1 MIGIQFTFSF
11 SDDRQEDDS
20 DLLTPAFAS
29 TTTPEKMK
37 ARSGNLDP
45 EEALEAF
52 QEASIQ
58 KNKPKERLC
67 VSRLQGNEELKR
79 DILGL
84 YKDPRK
90 NLRAPLQVRFEGE
103 EGVGTGPIREFFVCA
118 MKILQEGIHGD
129 GRPIVYFE
137 GESDHLLPIHNQLL
151 QQMGVYTCI
160 GKMIGHS
167 ILHGGPGLYGIS
179 QVAKHY
185 WTHDDLE
192 KNPPPMV
199 IEDIPDL
206 NLREII
212 EEVCTG
218 TRIIYIVLCMRNQLA
233 AHLATTHT
241 ISYSLQY

>member
-1 MIGIQFTFSF
+1 M
-11 SDDRQEDDS
+11 
-20 DLLTPAFAS
+20 LTPAFTS

-37 ARSGNLDP
+37 ARTGHLGP
-45 EEALEAF
+45 EEALDAF
-52 QEASIQ
+52 QEANIQ
-58 KNKPKERLC
+58 KNKPKERLY
-67 VSRLQGNEELKR
+67 VSRLHGSEELKR
-79 DILGL
+79 DIIGL

-103 EGVGTGPIREFFVCA
+103 EGVGTGPIREYFVCA

-129 GRPIVYFE
+129 GRPIE

-167 ILHGGPGLYGIS
+167 ILHGGPGFYGIS

-185 WTHDDLE
+185 WTHDDVQ

-199 IEDIPDL
+199 IQDIPDL
-206 NLREII
+206 NLRETI
-212 EEVCTG
+212 EEVCTA
-218 TRIIYIVLCMRNQLA
+218 TIII
-233 AHLATTHT
+233 
-241 ISYSLQY
+241 

>member
-1 MIGIQFTFSF
+1 MIGIHFTFF
-11 SDDRQEDDS
+11 CSDDRQGDDS
-20 DLLTPAFAS
+20 DLLTPAF
-29 TTTPEKMK
+29 TLTTPEKMK

-52 QEASIQ
+52 QEANIQ
-58 KNKPKERLC
+58 KNKPKERLS
-67 VSRLQGNEELKR
+67 VSRLEGSEELKR

-84 YKDPRK
+84 YKDHRK
-90 NLRAPLQVRFEGE
+90 NIRAPLQVRFEGK

-167 ILHGGPGLYGIS
+167 ILHGGPGLYGIL

-185 WTHDDLE
+185 WTHDDLQ

-206 NLREII
+206 NL
-212 EEVCTG
+212 VCVVHAQPVG
-218 TRIIYIVLCMRNQLA
+218 SA
-233 AHLATTHT
+233 
-241 ISYSLQY
+241 